1 MEEVRPQ
8 NRLFKKRINND
19 MDESKDNKM
28 TENQPQISQNS
39 KPNEQQSLHIQGH
52 IKIFDPES
60 KEVYVDK
67 RNAIHYENFSIGLAQ
82 AMSNQGKGF
91 IGEMCFGN
99 GGSRIDPT
107 GIITYLTPNS
117 VGLSASLYNQTYIK
131 NIDSNNV
138 TNLDPARNFMEVRH
152 ITGTAYTDIL
162 VSCLLDFGEPS
173 GQQAFDNSTNM
184 DSDYVF
190 DEIGLRGYS
199 PNGPG
204 TGMLLTHVI
213 FHPVQKSLNRL
224 LQIDYTVRIQSLTN
238 GA

>member
-1 MEEVRPQ
+1 
-8 NRLFKKRINND
+8 
-19 MDESKDNKM
+19 MDKN
-28 TENQPQISQNS
+28 ENTQTAASVVDTA
-39 KPNEQQSLHIQGH
+39 PNETGAWHIQGH
-52 IKIFDPES
+52 IKIFDPETN
-60 KEVYVDK
+60 EVFINK

-82 AMSNQGKGF
+82 AMSNQGQGF
-91 IGEMCFGN
+91 IAEMCFGN

-117 VGLSASLYNQTYIK
+117 VGRNATLYNQTYIK
-131 NIDSNNV
+131 NIDANPNNNL
-138 TNLDPARNFMEVRH
+138 NLDPSRNFMEVRH

-173 GQQAFDNSTNM
+173 GQQAFDNSTDANGT
-184 DSDYVF
+184 YVF
-190 DEIGLRGYS
+190 DELGLRAYS
-199 PNGPG
+199 PDGVAGN
-204 TGMLLTHVI
+204 GMLLTHVI

>member
-1 MEEVRPQ
+1 ME
-8 NRLFKKRINND
+8 
-19 MDESKDNKM
+19 ESKDNKM
-28 TENQPQISQNS
+28 TENQPKLPVQSQ
-39 KPNEQQSLHIQGH
+39 PNEHSGLHIQGH
-52 IKIFDPES
+52 IKIFDPET

-91 IGEMCFGN
+91 IAEMSFGN

-107 GIITYLTPNS
+107 GIITYLTPNA
-117 VGLSASLYNQTYIK
+117 VGLSADLYSPKYSK
-131 NIDSNNV
+131 NIDS
-138 TNLDPARNFMEVRH
+138 TSASNLDPARNFMEVRH
-152 ITGTAYTDIL
+152 INGTAYTDIL

-173 GQQAFDNSTNM
+173 GQQAFDNSTNANG
-184 DSDYVF
+184 DFVF
-190 DEIGLRGYS
+190 DELGLRGYS
-199 PNGPG
+199 SDSAVK
-204 TGMLLTHVI
+204 GMLLTHVI